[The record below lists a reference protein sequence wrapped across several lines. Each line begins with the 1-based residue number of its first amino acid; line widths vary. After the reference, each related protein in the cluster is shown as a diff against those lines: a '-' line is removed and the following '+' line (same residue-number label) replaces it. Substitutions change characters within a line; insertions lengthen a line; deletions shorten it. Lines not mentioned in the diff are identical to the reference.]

1 MLEINAEAARRRLP
15 ELLDRA
21 HGGEVSVIKKRGT
34 PYAALVPLDQHKSKA
49 SGSSLMSL
57 QGSGKG
63 LWGENPAKSIAHD
76 RDEWA

>member
-21 HGGEVSVIKKRGT
+21 HEGEVSVIKKRGV
-34 PYAALVPLDQHKSKA
+34 PYAALVPFDQHKNHVKGPGLLA
-49 SGSSLMSL
+49 L

-63 LWGENPAKSIAHD
+63 LWG
-76 RDEWA
+76 DEVARTINEGRNEWE